1 VNSPSAWQPPT
12 KSASELHRHW
22 LELVDTEGPFLAVPA
37 LKRVWPNGIPDF
49 RKVRPDRFLALAD
62 ARKPFEL
69 AWEALDLDPEDESAL
84 SAYRSARDEWVQTVL
99 RDVIGWADLLQRDT
113 TIGLEAQS
121 PSRAVGVSA
130 QAALNGPD
138 GPEALVLI
146 VDPTDS
152 LRQTPND
159 GWAATPVDRIEAL
172 LRKNEVEIGI
182 VTDGRWWGL
191 VSAPRRIAWLRQ
203 ASLTHS
209 PGWRNP
215 GPGTRSSRLTD
226 RQYIIGGDPNERL
239 PVLFEESVAAA
250 EEITEALGAQVRRA
264 VELLIQSFSESAA
277 DAKTPRP
284 ARPACQPGR
293 TTLRGSRHCDDA
305 DGVPALRRRARAA
318 SLG

>member
-1 VNSPSAWQPPT
+1 MNSPSAWQPPT

-113 TIGLEAQS
+113 TIGL
-121 PSRAVGVSA
+121 
-130 QAALNGPD
+130 
-138 GPEALVLI
+138 
-146 VDPTDS
+146 DS

-191 VSAPRRIAWLRQ
+191 VSAAEDRMAASGIVDALTWVEEPR
-203 ASLTHS
+203 
-209 PGWRNP
+209 
-215 GPGTRSSRLTD
+215 TRDAFFTLTD

-239 PVLFEESVAAA
+239 PVLFEASVKS
-250 EEITEALGAQVRRA
+250 IG
-264 VELLIQSFSESAA
+264 
-277 DAKTPRP
+277 
-284 ARPACQPGR
+284 
-293 TTLRGSRHCDDA
+293 
-305 DGVPALRRRARAA
+305 
-318 SLG
+318 